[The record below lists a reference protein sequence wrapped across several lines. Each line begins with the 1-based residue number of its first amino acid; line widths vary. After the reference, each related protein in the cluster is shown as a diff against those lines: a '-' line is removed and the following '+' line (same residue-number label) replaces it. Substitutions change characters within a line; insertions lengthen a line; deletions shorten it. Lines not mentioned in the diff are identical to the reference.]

1 MTDGIDLKSVQW
13 HGTPDISDWP
23 ITLDLQGVEF
33 KAGSASDGNTVGV
46 RPIFDRGVMNQRWQ
60 PYRVWPNNPET
71 GQPNPPNDGWIQH
84 TLGAIVKVSGAWHG
98 AALQEFWGNQ
108 YGDPRVWSGAPIL
121 TQWRDWA
128 YRDPWSALMSY
139 QPREGDEIG
148 FFLVAGD
155 RRSPHN
161 IGPVRERTNV
171 ARVKLA
177 ANGVADALAPVGVV
191 TPPVVVPP
199 VVTPSEP
206 NPGYADLKA
215 EVNGLTEALA
225 KLVDRVTEVEAK
237 ALALQVKT
245 TTTDEKLAAL
255 STDVANEKKKVTD
268 ALAMLTR
275 GGLLSSLFGRK

>member
-46 RPIFDRGVMNQRWQ
+46 RPIFDRGVMNQRW
-60 PYRVWPNNPET
+60 PDVRP
-71 GQPNPPNDGWIQH
+71 DGWDGFIQF
-84 TLGAIVKVSGAWHG
+84 TIGAIVKVNGVWHG
-98 AALQEFWGNQ
+98 AGLHEFWSNRN
-108 YGDPRVWSGAPIL
+108 GDARIWTGAPIL
-121 TQWRDWA
+121 TQWADWV
-128 YRDPWSALMSY
+128 YRNQWGPEMESY
-139 QPREGDEIG
+139 RPAVGDEIG

-171 ARVKLA
+171 IRVKLA
-177 ANGVADALAPVGVV
+177 ANGVADALAPVGVP
-191 TPPVVVPP
+191 TPPVVNP
-199 VVTPSEP
+199 P
-206 NPGYADLKA
+206 NPGTSEPATHGYAALKD
-215 EVNGLTEALA
+215 EVNGLTEALT
-225 KLVDRVTEVEAK
+225 KLVDRVTDVEAK
-237 ALALQVKT
+237 TLALQVKT

-275 GGLLSSLFGRK
+275 GGFFSGLFGKK